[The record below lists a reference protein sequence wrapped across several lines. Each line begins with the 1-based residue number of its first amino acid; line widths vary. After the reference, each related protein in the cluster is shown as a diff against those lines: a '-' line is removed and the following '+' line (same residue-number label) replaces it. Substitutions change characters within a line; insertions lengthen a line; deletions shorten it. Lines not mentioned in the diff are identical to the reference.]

1 MWLLFIRRCYTG
13 LNILTLYRFILL
25 ITQSVFMEIKKLM
38 LQNLGRFDQ
47 LEVDFAP
54 TKENK
59 SNVTVFIG
67 NNGAGK
73 TSILEALATS
83 LSWFVAR
90 VRSEKG
96 TGTAINEFAIINGA
110 PAANITLQLCD
121 DTLSRGVLDNEIQ
134 SYKWSLTK
142 ARKGHKSDKPSY
154 LSELTKLAD
163 VYRQLLTNDSRASL
177 PFIAY
182 YPVERSVLDI
192 PLKIRGKHSFTQIE
206 GYDSALIRG
215 VDFRR
220 FFEWFREREDIE
232 NQEENILYEDFFSEE
247 EVLNSF
253 SREKKELKNVSSEF
267 KIVENYYQEVRNQFV
282 KISALE
288 EEMNDN
294 TFVYEIITK
303 ELESIKK
310 EYELIKNKLNNINF
324 KKPNITY
331 KDKQLDA
338 VRTAITDFMPE
349 LSNIRV
355 QRKPYLHMSV
365 EKNGKSLNVM
375 QLSQG
380 EKSLMALVGD
390 IARRLAMMN
399 PSLENPL
406 DGDGIILIDELDMH
420 LHPSWQRNLVHRFTE
435 TFKNCQII
443 LTTHSPLVI
452 SDQRDILVYLLK
464 DGEIDSLPPLFG
476 KDVNT
481 VLLEAM
487 DTNIRDPEIDRKL
500 RDLADLIQNNKL
512 NEAKKLYEQ
521 LYNLLPENN
530 IELAK
535 ANLII
540 RKKELRNE
548 KN

>member
-1 MWLLFIRRCYTG
+1 
-13 LNILTLYRFILL
+13 
-25 ITQSVFMEIKKLM
+25 MEIKKLM

-54 TKENK
+54 TKKNK

-96 TGTAINEFAIINGA
+96 TGTIINEFAIINEA
-110 PAANITLQLCD
+110 PAASITLQLCD
-121 DTLSRGVLDNEIQ
+121 DTLSRGVLDKEIQ

-163 VYRQLLTNDSRASL
+163 VYRQLLTNNSTASL
-177 PFIAY
+177 PLIAY
-182 YPVERSVLDI
+182 YPVERSVLEI
-192 PLKIRGKHSFTQIE
+192 PLKIKNKHNFTQIE
-206 GYDSALIRG
+206 GYENALFRG
-215 VDFRR
+215 VDFRL

-232 NQEENILYEDFFSEE
+232 NQEENILYEKYFSDDFNYAEANNNIDKASNELEILRSKSRKIDIYFQKLRSQLESAVTSDGE
-247 EVLNSF
+247 ANHDISF
-253 SREKKELKNVSSEF
+253 YKNLTKELK
-267 KIVENYYQEVRNQFV
+267 
-282 KISALE
+282 
-288 EEMNDN
+288 
-294 TFVYEIITK
+294 
-303 ELESIKK
+303 SIKK
-310 EYELIKNKLNNINF
+310 EYESINREMEKIDF
-324 KKPNITY
+324 KKPILTH
-331 KDKQLDA
+331 KDKQLEA
-338 VRTAITDFMPE
+338 VRTAITAFMPE

-355 QRKPYLHMSV
+355 QRKPHLHMSV

-452 SDQRDILVYLLK
+452 SDQKDILVYLLK
-464 DGEIDSLPPLFG
+464 DGEIDSLSPLFG

-500 RDLADLIQNNKL
+500 RDLADLIQDNKL

>member
-1 MWLLFIRRCYTG
+1 
-13 LNILTLYRFILL
+13 
-25 ITQSVFMEIKKLM
+25 MEIKKLT
-38 LQNLGRFDQ
+38 LKNLGRFET

-54 TKENK
+54 TEEHM

-90 VRSEKG
+90 LRTGKG
-96 TGTAINEFAIINGA
+96 TGNLIDEWAIINNA
-110 PAANITLQLCD
+110 PSSSITLQLCD
-121 DTLSRGVLDNEIQ
+121 DIHNDISLDKELSYQ
-134 SYKWSLTK
+134 WSLVK
-142 ARKGHKSDKPSY
+142 ARKGRKSDKTSH

-163 VYRQLLTNDSRASL
+163 GYRQLLTDDSKASL
-177 PFIAY
+177 PLIAY
-182 YPVERSVLDI
+182 YAVDRSVLDI
-192 PLKIRGKHSFTQIE
+192 PLKIMGKHSFNQVE
-206 GYDSALIRG
+206 GYDGSLNKG

-232 NQEENILYEDFFSEE
+232 NEE
-247 EVLNSF
+247 ERRRIAPLLENVMSIDIDEAVGNYEQRVNNLNMLDSK
-253 SREKKELKNVSSEF
+253 SL
-267 KIVENYYQEVRNQFV
+267 I
-282 KISALE
+282 
-288 EEMNDN
+288 
-294 TFVYEIITK
+294 K
-303 ELESIKK
+303 ELEHIQKVNALAKK
-310 EYELIKNKLNNINF
+310 LEENLRSLEEKHQDKELN
-324 KKPNITY
+324 
-331 KDKQLDA
+331 A
-338 VRTAITDFMPE
+338 VRTAISAFMPN

-355 QRKPYLHMSV
+355 ERKPRLHMAV
-365 EKNGKSLNVM
+365 DKNHQPLNVM

-399 PSLENPL
+399 PSLDNPL
-406 DGDGIILIDELDMH
+406 DGDGIILIDEVDMH
-420 LHPSWQRNLVHRFTE
+420 LHPSWQRNLLQRFIS
-435 TFKNCQII
+435 TFPNCQII

-452 SDQRDILVYLLK
+452 SDQKNILVYLLK
-464 DGEIDSLPPLFG
+464 NGEIDILPPLFG

-487 DTNIRDPEIDRKL
+487 DTYIRDPKTDKKL
-500 RDLADLIQNNKL
+500 KDLLDLIQDNKL
-512 NEAKKLYEQ
+512 PEANKLYSDLTKE
-521 LYNLLPENN
+521 LPQDN

-535 ANLII
+535 ARLII